1 MQGVDTAVF
10 NPIPVPR
17 ILHASIIIFSGGK
30 LEIRKGQD
38 IVIHAF
44 KKLLLVCPD
53 ALLIASWCNDSDSL
67 STISLSPYVTMAP
80 VEGMLNLLQLAGGS
94 GYPS

>member
-1 MQGVDTAVF
+1 MVCPRVVRVLQGVDTAVF

-17 ILHASIIIFSGGK
+17 LINARLVIFSGGK

-44 KKLLLVCPD
+44 RELLADLSRFSF
-53 ALLIASWCNDSDSL
+53 IASWCNESASL
-67 STISLSPYVTMAP
+67 SSVVYVSLF
-80 VEGMLNLLQLAGGS
+80 VECS
-94 GYPS
+94 I